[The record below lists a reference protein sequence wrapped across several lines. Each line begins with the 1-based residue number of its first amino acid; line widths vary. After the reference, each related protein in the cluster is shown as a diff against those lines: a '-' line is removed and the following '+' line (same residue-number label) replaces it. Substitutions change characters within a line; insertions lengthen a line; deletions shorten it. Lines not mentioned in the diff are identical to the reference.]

1 MWNIYADRAAEL
13 GFQAGPENFG
23 YMQNVYVADTEEKA
37 QEVAKLNLFGGGGAA
52 FARPEWTLPPG
63 YNSKEA
69 TRRLARQQ
77 AASRGERTA
86 FLGLSANPDQHNEK
100 AAADVSARTRLAR
113 GEIDIEEAKRN
124 IYAGYQK
131 AQDSLSLITGTP
143 KTVLPKLKH
152 ILEVLR
158 CGAFA
163 ISQVNGPATHEDR
176 MMSIKL
182 FAQEV
187 APALR
192 EYAKEL
198 GLNDAFQVKPGSRP
212 VSGKRDQVS
221 WPELLPGAKQGA
233 A

>member
-1 MWNIYADRAAEL
+1 M
-13 GFQAGPENFG
+13 
-23 YMQNVYVADTEEKA
+23 
-37 QEVAKLNLFGGGGAA
+37 
-52 FARPEWTLPPG
+52 
-63 YNSKEA
+63 
-69 TRRLARQQ
+69 
-77 AASRGERTA
+77 
-86 FLGLSANPDQHNEK
+86 SANPDQHNEK

-124 IYAGYQK
+124 IYSGYQK
-131 AQDSLSLITGTP
+131 AQDSLSIITGTP

-198 GLNDAFQVKPGSRP
+198 GLNDAFQVKPGVAARCQASGTRYRGRNCCRERSNRRP
-212 VSGKRDQVS
+212 DVELSGPRRTRA
-221 WPELLPGAKQGA
+221 G
-233 A
+233 